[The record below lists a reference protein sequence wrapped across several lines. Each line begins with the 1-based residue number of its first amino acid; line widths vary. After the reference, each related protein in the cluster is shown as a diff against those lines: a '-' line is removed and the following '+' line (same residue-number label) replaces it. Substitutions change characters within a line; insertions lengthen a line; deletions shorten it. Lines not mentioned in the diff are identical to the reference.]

1 MANGV
6 AYGTVQIGGKTYIQR
21 EQDFPLKVTTAG
33 NQNLVN
39 TTLVLPGTADFW
51 LKALER
57 EVIQAGASAAFRFL
71 FRLGNSDG
79 STWYQSGGVGGST
92 DLVVDTLIFG
102 NGQFPYVLDPY
113 IFYGASGAIKIQF
126 QPLTNDVYDIHFMF
140 RGAYLI
146 PTS

>member
-1 MANGV
+1 MSGV

-33 NQNLVN
+33 NQTLVN
-39 TTLVLPGTADFW
+39 STLVLPGTADFW

-57 EVIQAGASAAFRFL
+57 EVLVAGVADSTKRFL

-79 STWYQSGGVGGST
+79 STWYQSGGVGGTT
-92 DLVVDTLIFG
+92 DLVVDTLMFG

-113 IFYGASGAIKIQF
+113 IFYGASGAIKLQY
-126 QPLTNDVYDIHFMF
+126 QPLTNDVYDIYFMF